1 MEATTRRGGG
11 IVGDRYYYLL
21 IVDTDGGT
29 VVSVGPRRCGLNYIN
44 VRVVDV

>member
-1 MEATTRRGGG
+1 MEAITQRSGS
-11 IVGDRYYYLL
+11 IVGDRYFYLL